1 MNSKIVL
8 LLVTASGDDHQMNA
22 SAVACCMLLK
32 CKGIT
37 WLSSCFHLTVKTQK
51 GLNNDVVFNLPK
63 TRCEVQIKY
72 ACLKKKA
79 NAILKDSCVFYFCFQ
94 YVLQQ

>member
-51 GLNNDVVFNLPK
+51 GRNNDVVFSLPK

-72 ACLKKKA
+72 ACHT
-79 NAILKDSCVFYFCFQ
+79 VFSMCCNNDEP
-94 YVLQQ
+94 LHLAKIIG